1 MPLNLNSPTTITFD
15 KVRIEQFTVSP
26 QLNAIMIH
34 YSKGYTDENGQ
45 YVAKEYDAINFA
57 DVAFDP
63 AVYSIVKDALYSLL
77 DSKLNA

>member
-1 MPLNLNSPTTITFD
+1 MPLNLNQPTTITLD

-34 YSKGYTDENGQ
+34 YSRGYTDENGQ
-45 YVAKEYDAINFA
+45 YVAKEYDAINFV

-63 AVYSIVKDALYSLL
+63 TTYNVVKDSLYSLL
-77 DSKLNA
+77 DSKLNV